1 MYMCLKHTI
10 KELDLDLH
18 SVESITG
25 TSCFNIHV
33 DCSLC
38 CDLLV
43 VVLNSQIRS
52 EQ

>member
-1 MYMCLKHTI
+1 MCLKHTI

-18 SVESITG
+18 SVESTG

>member
-1 MYMCLKHTI
+1 MCLKHTI
-10 KELDLDLH
+10 RELDLDLH
-18 SVESITG
+18 SVELITSM
-25 TSCFNIHV
+25 SCFNINV

-43 VVLNSQIRS
+43 VVVLNSQIRS